1 MTSRLLTISAVAMGV
16 ALSVAPAAAQPNGW
30 LTAPA
35 SYAGDDYRTPYA
47 SAQREAYDNGYR
59 DGLKRGEE
67 AARARRAFNI
77 EIERDYRGA
86 ERGYNRN
93 YGDRNQYRD
102 TYRGGFAQGYRD
114 GYGRYGAAANGRRND
129 GPWRNGNGAGYG
141 RGWRN
146 GDAGYGAF
154 QNGISDG
161 YDKALDDLKDRRRA
175 DVTRHKWY
183 RSGDHDYD
191 GKYGLSK
198 DAYRVQYRRG
208 FEEGYNRAYRDAR
221 RF

>member
-1 MTSRLLTISAVAMGV
+1 MTSRILTISAAVAMGV
-16 ALSVAPAAAQPNGW
+16 VLSAASPSAQTNGW
-30 LTAPA
+30 LERAA
-35 SYAGDDYRTPYA
+35 YAGDDYRA
-47 SAQREAYDNGYR
+47 SYSAAQREAYDNGYR
-59 DGLKRGEE
+59 DGLKRGED
-67 AARARRAFNI
+67 AARARRAFNV
-77 EIERDYRGA
+77 EIERDYRSA

-93 YGDRNQYRD
+93 LGDRNRYRD

-114 GYGRYGAAANGRRND
+114 GYDRYGRAGDGRWNNG
-129 GPWRNGNGAGYG
+129 PFRNGDFRN
-141 RGWRN
+141 WRT

-161 YDKALDDLKDRRRA
+161 YDKGLDDLQDRRRP

-183 RSGDHDYD
+183 RNGDHDFD

-198 DAYRVQYRRG
+198 DAYRIQYRRG
-208 FEEGYNRAYRDAR
+208 FEEGYNRAFRGAR